1 MRLYVAY
8 LATDGGA
15 DAVALGVRLAR
26 TLSAQL
32 DIGMV
37 LPPDRSAVLHSGD
50 YEDMLTAQATEWLSA
65 AAALVPDDVEVA
77 THIAFHES
85 SAEGIIAEAQRVGAA
100 AIMVGGSGGGLV
112 GGHSL
117 GSVVTE
123 LVHSAPLPVA
133 LAPRGLRRS
142 KVKTVREITCALGTR
157 AGADALFDT
166 AVEASR
172 RAHIPLRVVSLVALD
187 RVGPQRGTPEAVLAA
202 ATGHARS
209 HLDAARTH
217 LPEGV
222 TVTWDVVDGPTVEDA
237 VDKLEWNDG
246 DVIMVGSSRLA
257 APRRLFLGS
266 TAAKMLRVLQV
277 PMVVVPKSDD

>member
-37 LPPDRSAVLHSGD
+37 MPPDRSAALHSGN
-50 YEDMLTAQATEWLSA
+50 YEDVLTEQATEWLTS

-85 SAEGIIAEAQRVGAA
+85 TAEGIIAEAQRVDAA
-100 AIMVGGSGGGLV
+100 AIIVGGSGGGLV

-123 LVHSAPLPVA
+123 LLHSSPLPVA
-133 LAPRGLRRS
+133 LAPRGIRRS
-142 KVKTVREITCALGTR
+142 KVGTVREITCALGNR
-157 AGADALFDT
+157 AGAETLFDT

-172 RAHIPLRVVSLVALD
+172 RTRVPLRVVSLVALD
-187 RVGPQRGTPEAVLAA
+187 KVGSRRGTPEEVTAE
-202 ATGHARS
+202 ATGHART
-209 HLDAARTH
+209 HQDAARDR

-222 TVTWDVVDGPTVEDA
+222 TVTWDIVDGSTVEDA
-237 VDKLEWNDG
+237 VDKLEWHDG

-277 PMVVVPKSDD
+277 PMVVIPAV